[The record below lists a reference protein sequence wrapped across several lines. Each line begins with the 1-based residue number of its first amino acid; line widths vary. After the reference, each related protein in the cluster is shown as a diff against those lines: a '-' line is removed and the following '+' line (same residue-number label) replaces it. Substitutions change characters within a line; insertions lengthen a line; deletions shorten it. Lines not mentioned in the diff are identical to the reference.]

1 MLDNIRLKKARYFPD
16 VQGTSLDSGEKVHTT
31 DLCKGNV
38 SIIAVL
44 TTRISEVSFVIPPSF
59 SRKKFLASVDKSRM
73 LQMQTENFSA
83 PSRAE
88 FSTHPAFRYI
98 QINLQENL
106 LKNLL
111 VSMFHKSI
119 QKRIPSELWPTYL
132 TSSQNMESVYILY
145 PINFR
150 FAPSLLTNV
159 NMQLYA
165 V

>member
-1 MLDNIRLKKARYFPD
+1 
-16 VQGTSLDSGEKVHTT
+16 
-31 DLCKGNV
+31 
-38 SIIAVL
+38 
-44 TTRISEVSFVIPPSF
+44 
-59 SRKKFLASVDKSRM
+59 
-73 LQMQTENFSA
+73 MQTENFSA

-145 PINFR
+145 SINLR

-159 NMQLYA
+159 NTQLYA